1 MKDSEAIRILGD
13 TTLCTPLGQAAFV
26 GIEAIKKLQKYQK
39 IETEIREQYRANV
52 DIEKLMQYFIETI
65 FKGEKHER
73 FCVLTNEDAMT
84 WEEYQSL
91 GTVDEIRNKM
101 KELARWHS
109 DRLNSRIKNEFA
121 AMSTLICHN
130 CDHKDEYIEELESDI
145 EEYHAIG
152 TIEECRAAVEKQ
164 REKKP
169 IMKTD
174 DGIESIS
181 GLSPYCPLCGCELTD
196 RIPFDNKDFYFHCLN
211 CGQKFDWSDSP

>member
-1 MKDSEAIRILGD
+1 MKDYQAIRLHMHD
-13 TTLCTPLGQAAFV
+13 NAH
-26 GIEAIKKLQKYQK
+26 
-39 IETEIREQYRANV
+39 R
-52 DIEKLMQYFIETI
+52 IETI
-65 FKGEKHER
+65 KNFMENNKDADEKECNR
-73 FCVLTNEDAMT
+73 NIWIL
-84 WEEYQSL
+84 EEVNKALAEIQQYRSM
-91 GTVDEIRNKM
+91 GTVEEIRSKM
-101 KELARWHS
+101 EELGRWHS

-130 CDHKDEYIEELESDI
+130 CDHKDEYIEELEAET
-145 EEYHAIG
+145 EEYRAIG
-152 TIEECRAAVEKQ
+152 TVEECRAAVEKQ
-164 REKKP
+164 RAKKP